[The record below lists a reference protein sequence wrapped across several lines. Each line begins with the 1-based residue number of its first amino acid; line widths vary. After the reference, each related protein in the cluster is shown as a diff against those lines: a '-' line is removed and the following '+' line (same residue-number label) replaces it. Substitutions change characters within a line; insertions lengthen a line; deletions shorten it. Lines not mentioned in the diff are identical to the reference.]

1 MARFKG
7 KVIKDSK
14 GREVVR
20 FTTPSGV
27 DAVVATS
34 IPPEALDKFAK
45 SLAQKIAATRK
56 KNGEDGAA
64 EPEPES
70 D

>member
-1 MARFKG
+1 MTSQRG
-7 KVIKDSK
+7 KLIKDSK
-14 GREVVR
+14 GREAVR

-27 DAVVATS
+27 EAVVAAS
-34 IPPEALDKFAK
+34 IPPEALEKFAK

-64 EPEPES
+64 EPDPES